1 MLYAVFNNEKAH
13 MKETVIF
20 PGMQQTQVESAV
32 DCGPLV
38 NLVADED
45 AQSGPV
51 IAKSYG
57 TKVLTILF

>member
-1 MLYAVFNNEKAH
+1 MYAVLNNEKAH

-20 PGMQQTQVESAV
+20 PGMQQTRVESAV

-38 NLVADED
+38 NLVTDED
-45 AQSGPV
+45 AQSGLA

-57 TKVLTILF
+57 RKVLTILF

>member
-1 MLYAVFNNEKAH
+1 

-20 PGMQQTQVESAV
+20 QGTQQTRVESAV